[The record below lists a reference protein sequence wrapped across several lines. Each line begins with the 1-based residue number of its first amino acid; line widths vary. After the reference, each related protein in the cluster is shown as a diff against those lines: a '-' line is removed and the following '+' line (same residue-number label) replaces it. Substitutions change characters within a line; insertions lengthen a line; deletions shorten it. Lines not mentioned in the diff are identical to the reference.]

1 MTFNEFQLLQNK
13 VRGIKEDTTFFKN
26 NTQNIQLYC
35 REGRD
40 LNLLPYDQN
49 LAKAPSS

>member
-13 VRGIKEDTTFFKN
+13 VRGIKTDTTFFKN
-26 NTQNIQLYC
+26 DTQNIQLYC

-40 LNLLPYDQN
+40 LYLPLHDQN
-49 LAKAPSS
+49 LAKALSS